1 LESENQ
7 NEEKKQNSKL
17 RSRSVSHS
25 AFLYP
30 GSESNRYGRN
40 GHRILSPACLPVPPP
55 GHLGISDFE
64 ISNFQFENS
73 PFRIET
79 LLFQIKIPPTEGFLI
94 GRRDSNPRPRP
105 WQGRALPTELLSLL
119 PNNFRLI
126 GTTKVIKKV
135 FRQNFFISPF
145 NSLFLYKISENHG
158 KEKKDE

>member
-1 LESENQ
+1 M
-7 NEEKKQNSKL
+7 
-17 RSRSVSHS
+17 
-25 AFLYP
+25 YP

-55 GHLGISDFE
+55 GLDRISSRYLSGFE

-79 LLFQIKIPPTEGFLI
+79 LLFQLKIPPTEGFLS

-119 PNNFRLI
+119 PTNFRLI
-126 GTTKVIKKV
+126 GMTKVIKKV